1 MPWSL
6 VESYTLRYNTKE
18 KTAQV
23 DIKYSEAAQIYSA
36 TLPGSDATFL
46 ADLLRFEKPVY
57 FDPDTGVISTSDEP
71 VGAEEH
77 GG

>member
-6 VESYTLRYNTKE
+6 VESYALQYHTK
-18 KTAQV
+18 KQTAQV
-23 DIKYSEAAQIYSA
+23 DITYSEKALRYSG

-46 ADLLRFEKPVY
+46 ADVLRHEQPVY
-57 FDPDTGVISTSDEP
+57 CDPDTGVISTSNEP